1 MRELTHFDLRGRA
14 RMVNVSDKEV
24 THRVATA
31 SGYVRMRPETLQ
43 AILGGSPKKG
53 DVLAVAQLAGI
64 QAAKRAPFLI
74 PLCHPVRL
82 TSVQV
87 EVEPDPDLPGV
98 RIRARVEAK
107 DRTGVEMEALT
118 CVAVAALTVY
128 DMCKGLD
135 REMILSEIGLEHKS
149 GGKSGTFHRPSLEVE
164 R

>member
-1 MRELTHFDLRGRA
+1 MEELTHFDLRGRA
-14 RMVNVSDKEV
+14 RMVDVGDKEV
-24 THRVATA
+24 THRVAMA
-31 SGYVRMRPETLQ
+31 SGSVRMKPETLK
-43 AILGGSPKKG
+43 AILSGRPKKG
-53 DVLAVAQLAGI
+53 DVLAVAQLAGV

-87 EVEPDPDLPGV
+87 ELEPDRDLPGV
-98 RIRARVEAK
+98 RIRATVEAR

-149 GGKSGTFHRPSLEVE
+149 GGKSGTFRRSSPLGK